1 MSGRSVKRSRGE
13 SKVTDVIERLES
25 IDGVIARKDE
35 LLSMHTSFGAGGPCD
50 LMLWV
55 SDRKALRQVLQVAK
69 SKSIPVTLLG
79 KGSNVLVRDGG
90 IDGIVIRLAD
100 EFRAIEISGSRIRAG
115 GGASLSELVAR
126 ATSAGIGGLDF
137 LAGIPGTVG
146 GAVITNA
153 GSGDTWISHRM
164 LQVSLLTDDLREVE
178 LEEGDVAFDYRTSGI
193 GENLVVLEVLLAGS
207 ISSVEEARQGVERHL
222 SRRRTTQP
230 AGELTAGC
238 VFKNPPGDIA
248 GRMIDE
254 IGMKGFTVGGARIST
269 VHANWIVNTG
279 KATAGEIL
287 SLIEEVRKR
296 VKQHYGT
303 DLELEIRVLGRD

>member
-1 MSGRSVKRSRGE
+1 M
-13 SKVTDVIERLES
+13 TDVIEQLES
-25 IDGVIARKDE
+25 IEGVVARKDE
-35 LLSMHTSFGAGGPCD
+35 LLSLHTTFGVGGPCD

-55 SDRKALRQVLQVAK
+55 SSRAALKQVLQLSK
-69 SKSIPVTLLG
+69 SHSIPVTMLG

-90 IDGIVIRLAD
+90 IDGIVIRLSGD
-100 EFRAIEISGSRIRAG
+100 FNAIEVRDSHIRAG
-115 GGASLSELVAR
+115 GGASLAEVVGK
-126 ATSAGIGGLDF
+126 ATAAGIGGLDF

-153 GSGDTWISHRM
+153 GSGDTWLSHRT

-178 LEEGDVAFDYRTSGI
+178 MEEGDVGFGYRTSGI
-193 GENLVVLEVLLAGS
+193 GKGVVVMQVLLAGS
-207 ISSVEEARQGVERHL
+207 RSSVEQARQGVEAHL

-230 AGELTAGC
+230 AGEATAGC
-238 VFKNPPGDIA
+238 VFKNPPGDVA

-254 IGMKGFTVGGARIST
+254 IGMKGYSIGGARVST
-269 VHANWIVNTG
+269 VHANWILNTG

-287 SLIEEVRKR
+287 SLIAEIKER
-296 VKQHYGT
+296 VHEHYGT

>member
-1 MSGRSVKRSRGE
+1 
-13 SKVTDVIERLES
+13 VTDVIEHLES

-35 LLSMHTSFGAGGPCD
+35 PISMHTTFAVGGPCD

-55 SDRKALRQVLQVAK
+55 SNRAALRQVLQI
-69 SKSIPVTLLG
+69 SRSHSIPVTLLG

-90 IDGIVIRLAD
+90 IDGVVIRLAD
-100 EFRAIEISGSRIRAG
+100 DFATIEINENRIRAG
-115 GGASLSELVAR
+115 GGASLAEVVSK
-126 ATSAGIGGLDF
+126 ATSSGIGGLDF

-153 GSGDTWISHRM
+153 GSGDTWLSHRT

-178 LEEGDVAFDYRTSGI
+178 LGEGDVGFGYRGI
-193 GENLVVLEVLLAGS
+193 GENLVVLEILLAGS
-207 ISSVEEARQGVERHL
+207 LSSVQEARQGVEEHL

-230 AGELTAGC
+230 AGESTAGC
-238 VFKNPPGDIA
+238 VFKNPPGNVA

-254 IGMKGFTVGGARIST
+254 IGMKGFSIGGARVST

-279 KATAGEIL
+279 GATAGEIL
-287 SLIEEVRKR
+287 NLIEEIRQRVRE
-296 VKQHYGT
+296 HYGA
-303 DLELEIRVLGRD
+303 DLDLEIRVLGRD

>member
-1 MSGRSVKRSRGE
+1 M
-13 SKVTDVIERLES
+13 TDVIENLES

-35 LLSMHTSFGAGGPCD
+35 LLSMHTTFGVGGPCD

-55 SDRKALRQVLQVAK
+55 SNRVALRQVLQIAR
-69 SKSIPVTLLG
+69 SHSIPVTLLG
-79 KGSNVLVRDGG
+79 RGSNVLVKDGG
-90 IDGIVIRLAD
+90 IDGVVIRLAG
-100 EFRAIEISGSRIRAG
+100 EFAAIEIKENRIRAG
-115 GGASLSELVAR
+115 GGTGLAEVVSK
-126 ATSAGIGGLDF
+126 ATSSGIGGLDF

-153 GSGDTWISHRM
+153 GSGDTWLSHRT

-178 LEEGDVAFDYRTSGI
+178 LEEGDMGFGYRTSGI
-193 GENLVVLEVLLAGS
+193 GADLVVLEVLLAGS
-207 ISSVEEARQGVERHL
+207 LSSVEEARRGVEEHL

-230 AGELTAGC
+230 AGESTAGC
-238 VFKNPPGDIA
+238 VFKNPPGNAA

-254 IGMKGFTVGGARIST
+254 IGMKGFNIGGARIST

-279 KATAGEIL
+279 GATAGEII
-287 SLIEEVRKR
+287 SLIEEIRRRVRE
-296 VKQHYGT
+296 HYGT